1 MKKLIILSII
11 VGLLLPFCGS
21 REKKPRKKIKLEVSR
36 KEEASADASKSIEEK
51 ITKKEIL
58 DESKKAAT
66 MGDMRAIG
74 NGIVSYM
81 IDAGKAPEVY
91 SIEELAALLAPHYI
105 RICPTTDA
113 WGNQYHYKYGETGSD
128 EYWLV
133 SAGPDGYFEGFEIAG
148 DDIIYNSGTFK

>member
-11 VGLLLPFCGS
+11 VVLLLPFCGS
-21 REKKPRKKIKLEVSR
+21 REKKPKKRIKLEVSR
-36 KEEASADASKSIEEK
+36 KEKASADASIEEK
-51 ITKKEIL
+51 ITKKAVL

-105 RICPTTDA
+105 RVCPTTDG
-113 WGNQYHYKYGETGSD
+113 WRNQYYYRYGGTGGD
-128 EYWLV
+128 DYWLA
-133 SAGPDGYFEGFEIAG
+133 SAGPDGYFEGFEKTG
-148 DDIIYNSGTFK
+148 DDIVYFSGTFK